1 MRLRD
6 IMASVIGV
14 VAGAVDGFGLH
25 RAAAWLR
32 AKADELTDRAVDA
45 IAPETVH
52 AHRALANA
60 PEGVDTS
67 DDSTARPRRD
77 FGPDV

>member
-6 IMASVIGV
+6 VMASVIGI

-52 AHRALANA
+52 AHRALADV
-60 PEGVDTS
+60 PDGLDVTSTGVDYTRS
-67 DDSTARPRRD
+67 A
-77 FGPDV
+77 GPDV